1 VGWAQA
7 EEERKKQEDDEMTLR
22 KETVI
27 MRGNGVDPPTVQKVC
42 VKGRGVLGELGP
54 IGRLCLPA
62 VVVRQ
67 R

>member
-1 VGWAQA
+1 MGWAQA
-7 EEERKKQEDDEMTLR
+7 EEERKKQEDEEMTLH

-27 MRGNGVDPPTVQKVC
+27 MRGNGVDPLTMQKVR
-42 VKGRGVLGELGP
+42 VRGRGVVGELCP

-62 VVVRQ
+62 LTVRQ